1 MEQVQEFRVLGCMSG
16 TSLDGLDLAL
26 CSFRKKSDGP
36 GWDYHLLASD
46 CISYSAGLRAD
57 LAQAHHL
64 SGEALGELDRRFGR
78 FIGVQALNFMKSR
91 NEIGKIDLL
100 VSHGHTV
107 FHQPEKG
114 LTLQI
119 GSPSVIAV
127 TGGCKVLADLR
138 SADIAL
144 GGQGAPLVPVGDEL
158 LFSSYAACVN
168 LGGFANV
175 SMRQDG
181 LRRAWDICPLN
192 GLLNSLARRAGSVVD
207 YDPEGSIAR
216 SGSILPEVL
225 AALESLDYYR
235 QAAPKSLGRE
245 WLEEQVWPLL
255 HPGGQPENLLRT
267 TVEHAAMR
275 IADDLEAVK
284 GQQVLFTGGGVHND
298 FLMER
303 IAALSGVECVRP
315 DKELADGKEAI
326 VFAFLGA
333 LWLAGLPNVY
343 ASVTGASRDHL
354 AGCLHMG

>member
-26 CSFRKKSDGP
+26 CDFRKKPDGRA
-36 GWDYHLLASD
+36 WDYQLLASE
-46 CISYSAGLRAD
+46 CVPYSADLRTD
-57 LAQAHHL
+57 LASAHRMT
-64 SGEALGELDRRFGR
+64 GEALARLDRRFGR
-78 FIGVQALNFMKSR
+78 FIGLQTLNFLKTR
-91 NEIGKIDLL
+91 KELGKPDLV

-107 FHQPEKG
+107 FHQAENG

-119 GSPSVIAV
+119 GSPAVIAV
-127 TGGCKVLADLR
+127 TGGCRVLADLR
-138 SADIAL
+138 SADLAL
-144 GGQGAPLVPVGDEL
+144 GGQGAPLVPVGDDL

-175 SMRQDG
+175 SMQQDG

-192 GLLNSLARRAGSVVD
+192 GVLNELARRAGSQVD

-216 SGSILPEVL
+216 TGVVLPEL
-225 AALESLDYYR
+225 LTALEGLEYYHHP
-235 QAAPKSLGRE
+235 APKSLGRE
-245 WLEEQVWPLL
+245 WLEEHVWPLL

-275 IADDLEAVK
+275 IAADLKLVR
-284 GQQVLFTGGGVHND
+284 GQAVLFTGGGVHNR

-303 IAALSGVECVRP
+303 IAALSGVDCVLP
-315 DKELADGKEAI
+315 DQELIDGKEAI

-354 AGCLHMG
+354 AGCMHIG